1 MGPTSYINPVTITPA
16 IFRMDVSDSL
26 LFFLFWWLF
35 FFYYPVRGSVIWAPD
50 DGLGSF
56 YLFIRLTRSAYT
68 SLFELALSSVI
79 SASNKC
85 IKKNSVHSSKLH
97 ITGNPVIANLRKHG
111 STRGSFGAALRCA
124 RLRIK
129 ARLFLPSDT
138 HIFFLLGGIVPDTRC
153 CS

>member
-35 FFYYPVRGSVIWAPD
+35 FFHYPVRGSVIWAPD

-56 YLFIRLTRSAYT
+56 YLCIRLTRSAYT

-85 IKKNSVHSSKLH
+85 IKKKFYTQFKTSHNWQPCDCQPTQTWQHTWQHRRSFEMCASAHQGEAFSS
-97 ITGNPVIANLRKHG
+97 LRH
-111 STRGSFGAALRCA
+111 THFFPA
-124 RLRIK
+124 RRD
-129 ARLFLPSDT
+129 RSRYS
-138 HIFFLLGGIVPDTRC
+138 LL
-153 CS
+153 